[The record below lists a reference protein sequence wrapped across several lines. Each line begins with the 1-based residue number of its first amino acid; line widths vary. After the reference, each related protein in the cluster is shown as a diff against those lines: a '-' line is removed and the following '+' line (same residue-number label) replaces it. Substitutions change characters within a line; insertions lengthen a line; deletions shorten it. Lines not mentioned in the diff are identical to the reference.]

1 VFTKSLIALAVIV
14 VVLVVVVATRP
25 SEFTISRTVSVSAP
39 ASTVFAQVNDFHNW
53 EAWSPWAKLDPA
65 MKQTY
70 EGPAAGAGAIYTWI
84 GNRQVGEG
92 RMTLTESRPSDLIR
106 IRLEFVRPFAA
117 TNRAEFTFRP
127 EGNQT
132 VVTWSMAGRNNFMAK
147 AVGLVMNMDR
157 MIGREFE
164 KGLARMKA
172 VAEAAPKQ

>member
-1 VFTKSLIALAVIV
+1 MLTKSLIALVVIV

-25 SEFTISRTVSVSAP
+25 SGFMISRTVSVSAP
-39 ASTVFAQVNDFHNW
+39 APTVFAQVNDFHNW

-70 EGPAAGAGAIYTWI
+70 EGSPAGAGAIYTWI

-106 IRLEFVRPFAA
+106 IRLEFVRPFRA

-132 VVTWSMAGRNNFMAK
+132 IVTWSMAGRNNFMAK
-147 AVGLVMNMDR
+147 AIGLVMNMDR

-164 KGLARMKA
+164 KGLARMEA
-172 VAEAAPKQ
+172 VAEAAAKQ